1 MTERHRMLL
10 AITLVAAGA
19 IMGGFAMDART
30 ALAAYLATWLV
41 FASISIGALGIL
53 QMTYLVRRVW
63 TDELHTALMSAAGLL
78 PICGALFIPVLL
90 GAALIYPAAGDAS
103 ALPAFKA
110 GYLAPW
116 FVALRAGIYFAIWT
130 FLAIR
135 TKAAWGD
142 RRRMTR
148 IAAAGLIV
156 LSVTVSLA
164 GVDWLESINPEF
176 HSSIYGLLFLN
187 NALLAGL
194 AFSITIGLSSRDRI
208 RMSRGYGGLLLGA
221 LLLWAYLHAMQYI
234 VIWSANI
241 PAEVSW
247 YLVRTSGAWG
257 YLVVLLALAQ
267 FLIPFFLLL
276 IDSLRRNRIVL
287 LVLCAT
293 TLLMRWI
300 EMLILALPDIPQ
312 LDPAVLMLALG
323 GASVVLSVILGSLYE
338 RRLRD
343 DAIAVRPA
351 PAET

>member
-1 MTERHRMLL
+1 ML
-10 AITLVAAGA
+10 AGL
-19 IMGGFAMDART
+19 AMDART
-30 ALAAYLATWLV
+30 ALAAYLATWV
-41 FASISIGALGIL
+41 AFASISIGALGVVH
-53 QMTYLVRRVW
+53 MTYLVRRAW
-63 TDELHTALMSAAGLL
+63 TEELHTALMSAADLL
-78 PICGALFIPVLL
+78 PICGVLFIPVLL
-90 GAALIYPAAGDAS
+90 GAAWIYPAASDAS

-110 GYLAPW
+110 VYLAPW
-116 FVALRAGIYFAIWT
+116 FVALRAVIYFVIWT
-130 FLAIR
+130 VLVVM

-142 RRRMTR
+142 QRRMNR
-148 IAAAGLIV
+148 VAAAGLIV
-156 LSVTVSLA
+156 LSLTVSLA
-164 GVDWLESINPEF
+164 GVDWLESLNPEF
-176 HSSIYGLLFLN
+176 HSSIYGLLFLTN
-187 NALLAGL
+187 TLLAGL
-194 AFSITIGLSSRDRI
+194 AFSIAIALMSRNRI
-208 RMSRGYGGLLLGA
+208 KISRGYGGLLLGA
-221 LLLWAYLHAMQYI
+221 ILLWAYLHAMQYI

-312 LDPAVLMLALG
+312 LTPAILVFALAGTSAVL
-323 GASVVLSVILGSLYE
+323 SSILGSLYE
-338 RRLRD
+338 RGLGG
-343 DAIAVRPA
+343 DATAVRPA